1 MKRIRRNAKTI
12 RPEPAEY
19 FLPREGLVQKLSRS
33 GKKLMILSAPSGY
46 GKTALMELYARSSEA
61 PSVWYRLDGNDN
73 TASLFLESFT
83 VSLEAAVSGFS
94 WNPEQVQRVQGLE
107 HPLEEDDFYQ
117 RIGRELAYTLKR
129 DLGDDPLD
137 LMLDDSQTL
146 DSRPVFS
153 ILSGLT
159 DALPGN
165 VRILIS
171 TRGRI
176 PGFALRFLAAGE
188 ALVLSGG
195 ELAFSLEETA
205 EVFSGLE
212 TGERLESLT
221 KQIGGFLEGW
231 PAGTLLLYR
240 YLKEKGSFLA
250 RGSVQELCR
259 RAGVYD
265 LMSWEVLSRLS
276 PELKQFLERIS
287 VLDRLTWGSCQAVSG
302 MEKGKELMEE
312 TFSVGL
318 LNWDSGEKEP
328 SGHMLL
334 AFRIVLL
341 EQMDE
346 GERRQRC
353 GLAARYYLDSECGE
367 LAADYSVRARSGALF
382 SEAAEKARASL
393 LETEDHERLKRWL
406 SFMDSMES
414 EEKNLLPGAFL
425 TAACC
430 QKAMGDSGR
439 ALEYL
444 QRGMRKAE
452 AAGMKNA
459 YAELMA
465 RKLQWMLEMGKGREA
480 VREGAEISA
489 AGSLPLGKEWIL
501 LEYVRLKCLLFC
513 GAFGEAGRLAGKLAE
528 ADEGWADP
536 KALEVSGVRRKAEWI
551 CQALADGGKGWREN
565 ADFPLCRSDCP
576 EVWDIRAARQIL
588 KRLERLLDEGGA
600 ADGSYEKELELAGIL
615 KRESAGS
622 FASLAALS
630 FTGLLGLGTD
640 RHEAALQ
647 DLDLVFRQARRL
659 YMDPGVFPEK
669 IRELLYRLMLARE
682 RGYQGGKGKYNLFV
696 VCFGSFR
703 TMILETG
710 EEVRWRSRKVREC
723 MAFLT
728 LNGARGFTREEL
740 LETLWDEDHF
750 PSNEIASFHNLLS
763 SIRRS
768 LASWNMGDLLVF
780 DGKKYSLK
788 PGRVYTEMSRGEDLV
803 AAAMAKDAE
812 RIRSMQ
818 ASLFRFA
825 DAPFLSR
832 KSSGWISE
840 RRNFYEIWFARCL
853 VYLGETYRKEGRP
866 ETAALAFQKALELSP
881 YMEQAQTGLLMACG
895 DQGSIEKLRRAY
907 KRIGS
912 ILKKDMEEVPEG
924 ITETYKEIVK
934 NVRIS
939 RNAQKCI

>member
-302 MEKGKELMEE
+302 MEKGVSQ
-312 TFSVGL
+312 T
-318 LNWDSGEKEP
+318 
-328 SGHMLL
+328 
-334 AFRIVLL
+334 
-341 EQMDE
+341 
-346 GERRQRC
+346 
-353 GLAARYYLDSECGE
+353 
-367 LAADYSVRARSGALF
+367 
-382 SEAAEKARASL
+382 
-393 LETEDHERLKRWL
+393 
-406 SFMDSMES
+406 
-414 EEKNLLPGAFL
+414 
-425 TAACC
+425 
-430 QKAMGDSGR
+430 
-439 ALEYL
+439 
-444 QRGMRKAE
+444 
-452 AAGMKNA
+452 
-459 YAELMA
+459 
-465 RKLQWMLEMGKGREA
+465 KG
-480 VREGAEISA
+480 
-489 AGSLPLGKEWIL
+489 
-501 LEYVRLKCLLFC
+501 Y
-513 GAFGEAGRLAGKLAE
+513 
-528 ADEGWADP
+528 
-536 KALEVSGVRRKAEWI
+536 
-551 CQALADGGKGWREN
+551 
-565 ADFPLCRSDCP
+565 
-576 EVWDIRAARQIL
+576 
-588 KRLERLLDEGGA
+588 
-600 ADGSYEKELELAGIL
+600 
-615 KRESAGS
+615 
-622 FASLAALS
+622 
-630 FTGLLGLGTD
+630 
-640 RHEAALQ
+640 
-647 DLDLVFRQARRL
+647 
-659 YMDPGVFPEK
+659 
-669 IRELLYRLMLARE
+669 
-682 RGYQGGKGKYNLFV
+682 
-696 VCFGSFR
+696 
-703 TMILETG
+703 
-710 EEVRWRSRKVREC
+710 
-723 MAFLT
+723 
-728 LNGARGFTREEL
+728 
-740 LETLWDEDHF
+740 
-750 PSNEIASFHNLLS
+750 
-763 SIRRS
+763 
-768 LASWNMGDLLVF
+768 
-780 DGKKYSLK
+780 
-788 PGRVYTEMSRGEDLV
+788 
-803 AAAMAKDAE
+803 
-812 RIRSMQ
+812 
-818 ASLFRFA
+818 
-825 DAPFLSR
+825 
-832 KSSGWISE
+832 
-840 RRNFYEIWFARCL
+840 
-853 VYLGETYRKEGRP
+853 
-866 ETAALAFQKALELSP
+866 
-881 YMEQAQTGLLMACG
+881 
-895 DQGSIEKLRRAY
+895 
-907 KRIGS
+907 
-912 ILKKDMEEVPEG
+912 
-924 ITETYKEIVK
+924 
-934 NVRIS
+934 
-939 RNAQKCI
+939 